1 MDNRRSPGVR
11 SEFSGR
17 VLRIVMKLAYFLR
30 ADKEGKAMLFLL
42 RTAFWLMIIVLL
54 LPTDER
60 QRAKSMARRRPRCTT
75 SRRSAITNPET
86 CAKGKDAFGVLVQKA
101 QFGARMLIDLV
112 NGTKSAG
119 EGEGRTGLRPRAG
132 YPEQNS
138 GTNFPYE
145 PSRLGS
151 DGSQDTLNPDD
162 RDEAWAVLGPKAS
175 QGRLLAARRSI
186 FTA

>member
-1 MDNRRSPGVR
+1 
-11 SEFSGR
+11 
-17 VLRIVMKLAYFLR
+17 
-30 ADKEGKAMLFLL
+30 MLFLL

-60 QRAKSMARRRPRCTT
+60 QRSEVYGTAQAAVHDLATFCDR
-75 SRRSAITNPET
+75 NPET

-101 QFGARMLIDLV
+101 QFGARMLIDLI

-119 EGEGRTGLRPRAG
+119 EGEGGTGIQD
-132 YPEQNS
+132 PEQNS
-138 GTNFPYE
+138 GTNFPFE

-162 RDEAWAVLGPKAS
+162 RDEAWGGP
-175 QGRLLAARRSI
+175 G
-186 FTA
+186 T

>member
-1 MDNRRSPGVR
+1 
-11 SEFSGR
+11 
-17 VLRIVMKLAYFLR
+17 
-30 ADKEGKAMLFLL
+30 MLFLL

-60 QRAKSMARRRPRCTT
+60 QRSEVYGTAQAAVHDLATFCDR
-75 SRRSAITNPET
+75 NPET

-101 QFGARMLIDLV
+101 QFGARMLIDLI

-119 EGEGRTGLRPRAG
+119 EGEGGTGIQD
-132 YPEQNS
+132 PEQNS

-162 RDEAWAVLGPKAS
+162 RDEAWGGPGA
-175 QGRLLAARRSI
+175 
-186 FTA
+186 

>member
-1 MDNRRSPGVR
+1 
-11 SEFSGR
+11 
-17 VLRIVMKLAYFLR
+17 
-30 ADKEGKAMLFLL
+30 MLFLL
-42 RTAFWLMIIVLL
+42 RAAFWLMIIVLL

-60 QRAKSMARRRPRCTT
+60 QRSEVYGTAQAAVNDIATFCDR
-75 SRRSAITNPET
+75 NPET

-119 EGEGRTGLRPRAG
+119 EGEGGTVIQDLEQD
-132 YPEQNS
+132 PEQNA

-145 PSRLGS
+145 PSRLGT

-162 RDEAWAVLGPKAS
+162 RDEAWGGP
-175 QGRLLAARRSI
+175 G
-186 FTA
+186 T

>member
-1 MDNRRSPGVR
+1 
-11 SEFSGR
+11 
-17 VLRIVMKLAYFLR
+17 
-30 ADKEGKAMLFLL
+30 MLFLL

-60 QRAKSMARRRPRCTT
+60 QRSEVYGTAQAAVNDIATFCDR
-75 SRRSAITNPET
+75 NPET

-101 QFGARMLIDLV
+101 QFGARMLMDLI

-119 EGEGRTGLRPRAG
+119 DAAG
-132 YPEQNS
+132 GTLTQDPEQYPEQDS

-162 RDEAWAVLGPKAS
+162 RDEAWGGP
-175 QGRLLAARRSI
+175 G
-186 FTA
+186 T

>member
-1 MDNRRSPGVR
+1 
-11 SEFSGR
+11 
-17 VLRIVMKLAYFLR
+17 MKLAYFLR

-42 RTAFWLMIIVLL
+42 RAAFWLMIIVLL
-54 LPTDER
+54 MPTDER
-60 QRAKSMARRRPRCTT
+60 QRSEVYGTAQAAVHDLATFCDR
-75 SRRSAITNPET
+75 NPET

-101 QFGARMLIDLV
+101 QFGARMLIDLI

-119 EGEGRTGLRPRAG
+119 EGESETVIQD
-132 YPEQNS
+132 PEPNS

-162 RDEAWAVLGPKAS
+162 RDEAWGGP
-175 QGRLLAARRSI
+175 G
-186 FTA
+186 T

>member
-1 MDNRRSPGVR
+1 
-11 SEFSGR
+11 
-17 VLRIVMKLAYFLR
+17 
-30 ADKEGKAMLFLL
+30 MLFLL

-60 QRAKSMARRRPRCTT
+60 QRSEVYGTAQAAVNDIATFCDR
-75 SRRSAITNPET
+75 NPET

-101 QFGARMLIDLV
+101 QFGARMLMDLI

-119 EGEGRTGLRPRAG
+119 DGEGGTLTQDPEQ
-132 YPEQNS
+132 YPEQDS

-162 RDEAWAVLGPKAS
+162 RDQAWGGP
-175 QGRLLAARRSI
+175 G
-186 FTA
+186 T

>member
-1 MDNRRSPGVR
+1 
-11 SEFSGR
+11 
-17 VLRIVMKLAYFLR
+17 MKLAYFLR

-60 QRAKSMARRRPRCTT
+60 QRSEVYGTAQAAVHDLATFCDR
-75 SRRSAITNPET
+75 NPET

-119 EGEGRTGLRPRAG
+119 EGEGGTGLPEPD
-132 YPEQNS
+132 PEQNS

-162 RDEAWAVLGPKAS
+162 RDEAWGGP
-175 QGRLLAARRSI
+175 G
-186 FTA
+186 T